1 MALMGHPWIQKNG
14 LFPLAA
20 KIVFA
25 IGDFSGSKILAAVTG
40 TSETVIDISHMELF
54 RNQICRNAVKIIL
67 VRRPCDSILRG
78 ETGNPNFPAHDKI
91 SSGTFVW
98 LGAAP
103 ADSMPVD
110 VKDMLIDP
118 AMFDEDDVW

>member
-1 MALMGHPWIQKNG
+1 MVLMGHPWIQKNG

-54 RNQICRNAVKIIL
+54 RNQICRNAVKIH
-67 VRRPCDSILRG
+67 PG
-78 ETGNPNFPAHDKI
+78 PA
-91 SSGTFVW
+91 
-98 LGAAP
+98 
-103 ADSMPVD
+103 
-110 VKDMLIDP
+110 
-118 AMFDEDDVW
+118 AM